1 VAQVAIPYSAR
12 SPQRVAA
19 VVEAAQPANPLLMV
33 VLVVVEQVVLH
44 KPAAQVT
51 RRL

>member
-1 VAQVAIPYSAR
+1 MAQVAIPYLAAL
-12 SPQRVAA
+12 PAPAAGVAA
-19 VVEAAQPANPLLMV
+19 AAQPANPLLMV